1 MQPFRWG
8 SVLIEIDGPTKVNR
22 PETLKDNEGC
32 SFLLVKCK
40 YSSFRRVPLKGR
52 VNQESAEELIVQSSF
67 FHSCAS
73 QVAPSRYSARGGAG
87 KRSEH
92 AAGARTWRKSTES
105 VRESTRSRCQL
116 LNQRVCAKRVT
127 HEGNWTNTSC
137 TAEAPETYR
146 LLMHYKMTKLKA
158 VVSGCVKVECL
169 KRCSNVPN
177 SAKVFTFPTATLPC
191 VPGVFQR
198 LLSVIVRRGNE
209 SVSDS
214 RRLSLHLSDGSRQEP
229 PVLTESC
236 QYSKLNTRFHL

>member
-52 VNQESAEELIVQSSF
+52 VNQGSAEELIVQSSF

-92 AAGARTWRKSTES
+92 ATGARTWRKSTES
-105 VRESTRSRCQL
+105 VRESRRSRCQL
-116 LNQRVCAKRVT
+116 LNHRACAKRLT
-127 HEGNWTNTSC
+127 HEGNWSNTSC
-137 TAEAPETYR
+137 TADSPETHG
-146 LLMHYKMTKLKA
+146 LLMLSEMTKVKA
-158 VVSGCVKVECL
+158 VVSGCVKVECR

-177 SAKVFTFPTATLPC
+177 SPKVFTFPPATS
-191 VPGVFQR
+191 PGVFQR
-198 LLSVIVRRGNE
+198 LLSVLVHRGNE
-209 SVSDS
+209 SVSD
-214 RRLSLHLSDGSRQEP
+214 RRCLHLHSSDGSRQEP

-236 QYSKLNTRFHL
+236 QYSK